1 MATTYQSRLSQ
12 WYTFQFPAF
21 MGRCLKYDL
30 WEGLIALDVDLT
42 DQRQM
47 LSLGWSHSACS
58 NAKGN

>member
-1 MATTYQSRLSQ
+1 
-12 WYTFQFPAF
+12 